1 MIKIGIIGLGNMGST
16 HLRVL
21 SILKNV
27 QISFIYDKNS
37 KLMKILAK
45 KYNYNS
51 TNDLKNDLNKIDAL
65 IISSP
70 TNTHYKYL
78 KMAIGKVK
86 NIFVEKPLT
95 NYLDQSKDIFG
106 LVKKF
111 KTNFQIGM
119 IERFNPVFGTVKN
132 IIKNEKKPIVCK
144 FNRSSNLSDRIK
156 DTDVI
161 YDLMIHD
168 IDLAL
173 NFNGPVKKIVSI
185 GKKFNN
191 MIKYVHSEIYHKNG
205 TISIIEV
212 SRITNKK
219 IRSIS
224 FLFKK
229 AFCEVNLLN
238 KEISISKNPV
248 MTNNKNRG
256 FLFNTQEQKIEVKPQ
271 EAALSQMNSFI
282 KSCLKREKIDN
293 KYYLD
298 SLQICN
304 YINKSIKLF

>member
-27 QISFIYDKNS
+27 HVSFIYDKNFN
-37 KLMKILAK
+37 LMKSFAK
-45 KYNYNS
+45 KYNYNF
-51 TNDLKNDLNKIDAL
+51 THNINNELNKIDAL

-78 KMAIGKVK
+78 KMSLGKVK

-95 NYLDQSKDIFG
+95 NYLDQTNEIFK

-111 KTNFQIGM
+111 KTNIQIGM
-119 IERFNPVFGTVKN
+119 IERFNPVFETVKN
-132 IIKNEKKPIVCK
+132 IIKNEKKPIICK

-156 DTDVI
+156 DTDVV

-173 NFNGPVKKIVSI
+173 NFNGQVKKIVSI
-185 GKKFNN
+185 GKKINN
-191 MIKYVHSEIYHKNG
+191 MIKYVHSTFYHKNG

-219 IRSIS
+219 IRNVS

-229 AFCEVNLLN
+229 AYCEVNLLN
-238 KEISISKNPV
+238 KEISISKNPI
-248 MTNNKNRG
+248 MKSNKNRG
-256 FLFNTQEQKIEVKPQ
+256 FFFNTQEQKIEVKPQ

-282 KSCLKREKIDN
+282 KSCLKTKKIN
-293 KYYLD
+293 HRYYLD
-298 SLQICN
+298 SLEICN
-304 YINKSIKLF
+304 SIKKSVKLF